1 MVLRAAR
8 AASAGPLL
16 DPLAP
21 AWSAARAAKVALAA
35 TPLGL
40 QPTGYVR
47 AAWTGRA
54 YGLAGAVEVACAHD
68 GERLLFRLR
77 WSDASETFAGPDAF
91 PDAAA
96 VALPVRGDPVLAL
109 MGAPEAPLHLLLWQ
123 AGREP
128 ARSILAT
135 GIGSTRPGPDV
146 GAEAHATWKAGA
158 WSVVIARRL
167 AAPADAAPLAAGAQ
181 TGVGFAVWD
190 GANGER
196 AGIKAFSGNWIPL
209 ELGA

>member
-8 AASAGPLL
+8 AASAAPLL

-21 AWSAARAAKVALAA
+21 AWSAARAAKVALAP

-68 GERLLFRLR
+68 GERVLFRLR
-77 WSDASETFAGPDAF
+77 WPDASETLAGPDAF

-128 ARSILAT
+128 ARSILAS

-146 GAEAHATWKAGA
+146 GAEARATWKAGT

-167 AAPADAAPLAAGAQ
+167 GAPPDAAPLAPGAA

-209 ELGA
+209 ELDA